1 MCRSILPALALIILA
16 APVRA
21 YVEAPMSFGA
31 VVSQSVAI
39 CLMQVEKVDKA
50 QSIIIYRKI
59 QDIKGKHPQ
68 EVIKHTI
75 KGELRPGEAKEI
87 MNWAEPGKMAVF
99 FHNGSASETCTGMN
113 WYQAYPA
120 GDWWNM
126 SHGEPF
132 LLRSYAGK
140 PEKLV
145 GLVTDMMSGKE
156 VLCPCMVDGNKEDI
170 HKKIARIQRLKV
182 SLKLQDYN
190 PKRDFAGWGGEDIR
204 KLSGMPGFTQIGA
217 LGKVDAEGQSITTLD
232 FDGDGKLDICLSST
246 SRVLLL
252 QNQGDSF
259 SEVYLP
265 GFAGGSRATVW
276 ADYNGDGKPDALLAT
291 VNGPKLYTN
300 LGTGQFRDDSSVLP
314 QENCYDLTAAAWLDA
329 DGDGQMDI
337 LLGNGFHGLR
347 LYRNK
352 LTADVAAK
360 LTPPKLGPWSYIGP
374 FDNAGQKGFDT
385 AYPPEKNLDL
395 KAQHPGKGGNVA
407 WKLGNFADGNI
418 NNLML
423 FAPQLNNDSVIYL
436 QREIEVAAP
445 TELPVS
451 LGSDDTLTVW
461 LNGEKVLAANEYRA
475 AAPDQHKLV
484 LKLKPGKN
492 TLLLKVCQGNGDWGF
507 YFAAGAATM
516 SLGGFFEDVSTA
528 WGLGVNGM
536 AGSIKGDTLAVADVN
551 GDGKPDFLYG
561 AGKGML
567 FINTGK
573 RFEPRDTSGL
583 DFKTGKTGASF
594 ADFNGDG
601 HIDLFIPQNG
611 KSKLYQG
618 DGTGNF
624 IDITA
629 KSGDLG
635 KGLPGAVSAAWGD
648 FNNDG
653 KLDLIVGCLRGPN
666 RYFEQNADGTFSD
679 KTDELGLGQ
688 KLFNSQAIAMAD
700 LNGDGKLDLI
710 MNNEGQESAVLFG
723 NKEMGGKCTQVIL
736 SFGEEGSVGTRI
748 RILDK
753 DKKVVAVT
761 DVSGGEAR
769 GGQPSMSPRFTLAAG
784 AYVFEYR
791 YPNGKGGTK
800 EVTVADAPLRV
811 RIGNKEES
819 PPMKK

>member
-1 MCRSILPALALIILA
+1 MILPAIALFA
-16 APVRA
+16 FAHPARA

-31 VVSQSVAI
+31 VVTQSVVV
-39 CLMQVEKVDKA
+39 CLIQVEKVDKA

-59 QDIKGKHPQ
+59 QDIKGKHHQ
-68 EVIKHTI
+68 DVIKHTI
-75 KGELRPGEAKEI
+75 KGELRPGECKEI

-99 FHNGSASETCTGMN
+99 FHNGSASETCTGLN
-113 WYQAYPA
+113 WYQAYPQ
-120 GDWWNM
+120 GDWWGM

-145 GLVTDMMSGKE
+145 GIVNDMQAGKE
-156 VLCPCMVDGNKEDI
+156 VLVPCMIDTNKEDL
-170 HKKIARIQRLKV
+170 HKKIARIQRLRV

-204 KLSGMPGFTQIGA
+204 KLAGMPGFTQIGA
-217 LGKVDAEGQSITTLD
+217 LGKVDAEGQSITTVD
-232 FDGDGKLDICLSST
+232 FDGDGKLDICISST

-265 GFAGGSRATVW
+265 GFSGGSRSTVW
-276 ADYNGDGKPDALLAT
+276 ADYNGDGRPDVLLAT
-291 VNGPKLYTN
+291 VNGPRLFTN
-300 LGTGQFRDDSSVLP
+300 LGGGQFRDDSALLP
-314 QENCYDLTAAAWLDA
+314 QEACYDLTAAAWLDA

-337 LLGNGFHGLR
+337 LLANGFHGLR

-352 LTADVAAK
+352 LTPEAIAK
-360 LTPPKLGPWSYIGP
+360 MAPPKLGPWSYIGP
-374 FDNAGQKGFDT
+374 FDNAGQKGFD
-385 AYPPEKNLDL
+385 AVYPPEKNLDL

-407 WKLGNFADGNI
+407 WKVGNFPDGNI

-423 FAPQLNNDSVIYL
+423 FAPQFNNDSVVYL
-436 QREIEVAAP
+436 QREIEVATA
-445 TELPVS
+445 TEMPIS

-461 LNGEKVLAANEYRA
+461 LNGERLLAANEYRA
-475 AAPDQHKLV
+475 CAPDQHKLV

-492 TLLLKVCQGNGDWGF
+492 TLLLKVCQSSGDWAF

-516 SLGGFFEDVSTA
+516 SLGGFFEDVSAA
-528 WGLGVNGM
+528 WGLGPNGM
-536 AGSIKGDTLAVADVN
+536 ASSIKGDTLAVADVN

-567 FINTGK
+567 FVNTGK
-573 RFEPRDTSGL
+573 RFEPRENSGL
-583 DFKTGKTGASF
+583 DFKAGKTGVCF
-594 ADFNGDG
+594 ADFNSDG

-624 IDITA
+624 IDVTA
-629 KSGDLG
+629 KSGDLA
-635 KGLPGAVSAAWGD
+635 KGIPGAVSAAWGD

-653 KLDLIVGCLRGPN
+653 KLDLMVGCLRGSN
-666 RYFEQNADGTFSD
+666 RYFEQNSDGTFTE

-688 KLFNSQAIAMAD
+688 KTFNSQAIALAD
-700 LNGDGKLDLI
+700 INGDGKLDLI
-710 MNNEGQESAVLFG
+710 LNNEGQDSAILFG
-723 NKEMGGKCTQVIL
+723 NKEMAGKCQQVVL
-736 SFGEEGSVGTRI
+736 SLGEDGSVGTRI
-748 RILDK
+748 RVLDK
-753 DKKVVAVT
+753 DKKVVAMT
-761 DVSGGEAR
+761 HVSGGEAR
-769 GGQPSMSPRFTLAAG
+769 GGQPSLSPRFTLPMG
-784 AYVFEYR
+784 SYLFEFR
-791 YPNGKGGTK
+791 YPNGMAGSK
-800 EVTVADAPLRV
+800 EVAVADGPLRV
-811 RIGNKEES
+811 RIGNKEE

>member
-1 MCRSILPALALIILA
+1 MLLLATAPA
-16 APVRA
+16 RA

-31 VVSQSVAI
+31 VVQQSVAI

-99 FHNGSASETCTGMN
+99 FHNGAASETCLGMN

-120 GDWWNM
+120 GEWWNM

-145 GLVTDMMSGKE
+145 GLVTDMMAGKE

-265 GFAGGSRATVW
+265 GFSGGSRATVW
-276 ADYNGDGKPDALLAT
+276 ADYNGDGKPDVLLAT

-300 LGTGQFRDDSSVLP
+300 LGAGQFRDDSSVLP

-374 FDNAGQKGFDT
+374 FDNAGQKGFET

-395 KAQHPGKGGNVA
+395 KAQHPGKGGNVG

-418 NNLML
+418 NSLML
-423 FAPQLNNDSVIYL
+423 FAPQFNIDSVVYL

-445 TELPVS
+445 TELPIS

-461 LNGEKVLAANEYRA
+461 LNGEKLLAANEYRA

-492 TLLLKVCQGNGDWGF
+492 ILLLKVCQGNGDWGF

-516 SLGGFFEDVSTA
+516 SLGGFFEDVSA
-528 WGLGVNGM
+528 NWGLGVNGM

-567 FINTGK
+567 FINNGK
-573 RFEPRDTSGL
+573 RFEPRDNSGL
-583 DFKTGKTGASF
+583 DFKAGKTGASF

-601 HIDLFIPQNG
+601 HVDLFIPQNG

-618 DGTGNF
+618 DGAGNF

-629 KSGDLG
+629 KSGDLA

-666 RYFEQNADGTFSD
+666 RYFEQNTDGTFTE
-679 KTDELGLGQ
+679 KTDDLGLGQ

-723 NKEMGGKCTQVIL
+723 NKEMSGKCTQVVL

-748 RILDK
+748 RVLDK
-753 DKKVVAVT
+753 DKKLVT
-761 DVSGGEAR
+761 AIDVSGGEAR
-769 GGQPSMSPRFTLAAG
+769 GGQSSLSPRFTLAAG
-784 AYVFEYR
+784 SYVFEYR
-791 YPNGKGGTK
+791 YSNGKNGTK

-811 RIGNKEES
+811 SIGSKEM

>member
-1 MCRSILPALALIILA
+1 MRRMILPAIALFAFA
-16 APVRA
+16 APARA

-31 VVSQSVAI
+31 VVSQSIAI

-75 KGELRPGEAKEI
+75 KGELRPGECKEI

-120 GDWWNM
+120 GEWWNM

-145 GLVTDMMSGKE
+145 GLVTDMSAGKE

-170 HKKIARIQRLKV
+170 HKKIARIQRLRV

-204 KLSGMPGFTQIGA
+204 KLAGMPGFTQIGA
-217 LGKVDAEGQSITTLD
+217 LGKVDAEGQSTTTLD
-232 FDGDGKLDICLSST
+232 FDGDGKLDICISST

-265 GFAGGSRATVW
+265 GHTGGSRSTVW
-276 ADYNGDGKPDALLAT
+276 ADYNGDGKPDVLLAT
-291 VNGPKLYTN
+291 VNGPKLFTN
-300 LGTGQFRDDSSVLP
+300 LGAGQFRDDSSVLP

-337 LLGNGFHGLR
+337 LLANGFHGLR

-352 LTADVAAK
+352 MPADAATK
-360 LTPPKLGPWSYIGP
+360 FAPPKLGLWSYIGP
-374 FDNAGQKGFDT
+374 FDNAGGKGFDA
-385 AYPPEKNLDL
+385 AYPPEKNFDL

-407 WKLGNFADGNI
+407 WKPGSFADGNI
-418 NNLML
+418 NNLAL
-423 FAPQLNNDSVIYL
+423 FAPQFNSDSVVYL
-436 QREIEVAAP
+436 QREIEVATA

-451 LGSDDTLTVW
+451 LGSDDTLSVW
-461 LNGEKVLAANEYRA
+461 LNGEKILSENQQRA
-475 AAPDQHKLV
+475 CAPDQHKLV

-492 TLLLKVCQGNGDWGF
+492 TLLLKICQGGGEWAF
-507 YFAAGAATM
+507 YFASGTATM
-516 SLGGFFEDVSTA
+516 SLGGFFEDVSIA
-528 WGLGVNGM
+528 WGLGSNGM
-536 AGSIKGDTLAVADVN
+536 AGSIKGDALAVADVN

-561 AGKGML
+561 AAKGML
-567 FINTGK
+567 FINSGK
-573 RFEPRDTSGL
+573 RFEPKENSGL
-583 DFKTGKTGASF
+583 DFKAGKTGVCF

-601 HIDLFIPQNG
+601 HVDLFIPQNG
-611 KSKLYQG
+611 KSKLYQN

-629 KSGDLG
+629 KSGDLA
-635 KGLPGAVSAAWGD
+635 KGIPGAVSAAWGD

-653 KLDLIVGCLRGPN
+653 KLDLMVGCLRTSN
-666 RYFEQNADGTFSD
+666 RYFENNTDGTFSE
-679 KTDELGLGQ
+679 KTDDLGLGQ
-688 KLFNSQAIAMAD
+688 KIFNSQAIALAD

-710 MNNEGQESAVLFG
+710 LNNEGQDSAVLFG
-723 NKEMGGKCTQVIL
+723 NKELAGKCQQVVL
-736 SFGEEGSVGTRI
+736 SFGEEGSVGTKVRV
-748 RILDK
+748 LDK
-753 DKKVVAVT
+753 DKKVVAVS

-769 GGQPSMSPRFTLAAG
+769 GGQPSLSPRFTLLAG
-784 AYVFEYR
+784 SYMIEYR

-800 EVTVADAPLRV
+800 ELTVTDAPMRV
-811 RIGNKEES
+811 RIGNKEE
-819 PPMKK
+819 PAPMKK